1 MIFVLLI
8 IEITIHVEALVISN
22 KLSFDTGIS
31 YVDAGYNQITFFL
44 KNDMSSNSNKV
55 VLMDISTI
63 NFSTMT

>member
-1 MIFVLLI
+1 MILVLLI

-31 YVDAGYNQITFFL
+31 YVDVGYNQITFFL

>member
-55 VLMDISTI
+55 VLWTFQQLI
-63 NFSTMT
+63 FRQ